1 MDCHEKVRHRSLMPR
16 NRCPDLFLYCHL
28 RTTLAERWKMD
39 SVAVFSSPITYFV
52 PLLVN
57 PLVYTATKVPLE
69 FTVISSVCIWNHV
82 CRGHVCLEILSR
94 LCCASLGAVLV
105 ATRLPQTAGFLQKE
119 TFLRPSSLVD
129 ASPLYH
135 SITCRPQSILSLV
148 FVYFSNV
155 PVARPKRWTEAKKQ
169 GDAKLFSGFWF
180 ENISQQCWRLSD
192 HVSKYTQNVYAYFY
206 LN

>member
-1 MDCHEKVRHRSLMPR
+1 MKRLEHRSLMPR

-39 SVAVFSSPITYFV
+39 SVAVFSSPITYFI
-52 PLLVN
+52 PLHVN

-69 FTVISSVCIWNHV
+69 FTVISFVCIWNHV
-82 CRGHVCLEILSR
+82 YRGHVCLEILSR

-135 SITCRPQSILSLV
+135 SITCRPQSILK
-148 FVYFSNV
+148 
-155 PVARPKRWTEAKKQ
+155 VAANKTRSVEGNSSYAW
-169 GDAKLFSGFWF
+169 GF
-180 ENISQQCWRLSD
+180 
-192 HVSKYTQNVYAYFY
+192 
-206 LN
+206 